1 MIQKYKTNSLTWI
14 DLSSPTIEEIRKVS
28 SEYNINP
35 LVAHELSVPTLR
47 AKVDLY
53 DNLIYLILHFPS
65 NRKDS
70 DGLSDQEV
78 DFVIGKDFI
87 VTARYGEVDALL
99 ALSKSFEVEAILEKG
114 NLGKH
119 AGFIFFA
126 MVNRI
131 YGNLLYRIEGLKEEA
146 ALIEAQIF
154 KGKEREMVMKISEVS
169 REILDFKRATSL
181 HDEVFS
187 SFEVAGVKFFG
198 DDFKFHLRALTGNY
212 YRLENSIKNTM
223 DYLSELRETNN
234 SLLTAKQNET
244 MKVLTIMAFVTF
256 PLSLIVSIFGMNT
269 DYVPIIGQPND
280 FWIII
285 GIMAALTAC
294 FFGFFKYKKWL

>member
-1 MIQKYKTNSLTWI
+1 MIQKYVVKTLTWI
-14 DLSSPTIEEIRKVS
+14 DLNCPTSEEIHKVA

-87 VTARYGEVDALL
+87 VTARYG
-99 ALSKSFEVEAILEKG
+99 EVEAILEKG

-223 DYLSELRETNN
+223 EYISELRETNN
-234 SLLTAKQNET
+234 SLLSSKQNEI
-244 MKVLTIMAFVTF
+244 MKTLTIMAFVTF
-256 PLSLIVSIFGMNT
+256 PLSLVVSIFGLDTN
-269 DYVPIIGQPND
+269 YVPIIGHPYD

-285 GIMAALTAC
+285 GILLGLTAL
-294 FFGFFKYKKWL
+294 FFVFFKYKKWL